1 MTPLTTQLAEWSDTV
16 VFLAASEI
24 SAELPH
30 LPLVVILDAAA
41 ECRLHVAP
49 AAGPAALRHCIR
61 RRALG
66 FARDDLAARV
76 AGR

>member
-1 MTPLTTQLAEWSDTV
+1 MEWNDAV
-16 VFLAASEI
+16 VVLAANDI

-30 LPLVVILDAAA
+30 VPLPAIIDAAA
-41 ECRLHVAP
+41 ECRRHVSP

-66 FARDDLAARV
+66 FASEDIAMRLSAR
-76 AGR
+76 